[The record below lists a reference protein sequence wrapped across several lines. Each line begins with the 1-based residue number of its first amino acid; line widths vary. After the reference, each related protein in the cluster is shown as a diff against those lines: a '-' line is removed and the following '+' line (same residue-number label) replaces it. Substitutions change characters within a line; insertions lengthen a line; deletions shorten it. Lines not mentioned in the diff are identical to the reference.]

1 MAGRSPTNR
10 NRTAIPAILLACP
23 SGEDILFS
31 VQRGPTAPGPPPAD
45 RRALGPA
52 PAARPARS
60 AASAIGTVGQRA
72 PTGARLEQVEKV

>member
-10 NRTAIPAILLACP
+10 SRTAVPAILLACP

-31 VQRGPTAPGPPPAD
+31 LFRRATYPGPPPAD

-60 AASAIGTVGQRA
+60 AASAMSTAGQRA